1 MISMLNL
8 LNLNFCECFNFVVQ
22 KPISG
27 RLQQQQLQK
36 INHYYCYGFHFHTD
50 ANAIIVSLLARYSF
64 KFIVRVP
71 SFFVDIHIDGS

>member
-22 KPISG
+22 KPIFG
-27 RLQQQQLQK
+27 RLQQQQFLA
-36 INHYYCYGFHFHTD
+36 D
-50 ANAIIVSLLARYSF
+50 ANAIIVSLLVRYSF